1 MAISSATGAVLRY
14 IGANVR
20 RLRIARGWTQIELAK
35 ATGLK
40 ERYVQVLETGT
51 ANPTVKVLIDVADA
65 LGVAPA
71 ELFVEAKA
79 EPRRPGNPRL

>member
-1 MAISSATGAVLRY
+1 MAHPPSTETILGY

-20 RLRIARGWTQIELAK
+20 RLRVARGWTQNELAK

-65 LGVAPA
+65 LGVIPA
-71 ELFVEAKA
+71 ELFAEAKA